1 MPQRMGPGRSMR
13 AKRIL
18 RRRPLATSPAW
29 HFLCTW
35 ERVTRGDGQAQGLNF
50 LASVSIDGAMGLWV

>member
-29 HFLCTW
+29 PFLCTW
-35 ERVTRGDGQAQGLNF
+35 ERVTRGDGQAQGLTF
-50 LASVSIDGAMGLWV
+50 LASVF